1 MFVVS
6 EKLATM
12 KFTTGPILDW
22 LAQQWSLHICSQK
35 NIISC
40 KSKSEPAYLF
50 VVNMVGSLILAWKIQ
65 PKHVETAT
73 ESLVSWLFFR
83 KSRETVKIVNIS
95 DYNIHD
101 PGLNLVPRY
110 WKSAIKIYMFLMT
123 VHADVP
129 TLVDWMLNTNWLYSS
144 WCNWPSPIFY

>member
-6 EKLATM
+6 EKMATM
-12 KFTTGPILDW
+12 KFTSGPILDW
-22 LAQQWSLHICSQK
+22 LAQQWSLHIYSQ

-50 VVNMVGSLILAWKIQ
+50 VANMVGSLILAWKIQ
-65 PKHVETAT
+65 PKHVYTAT
-73 ESLVSWLFFR
+73 ESHVSWFFLR
-83 KSRETVKIVNIS
+83 KSRKTVKIVNIS

-123 VHADVP
+123 DHPDIP
-129 TLVDWMLNTNWLYSS
+129 TLVDWMWNTNWLYS
-144 WCNWPSPIFY
+144 